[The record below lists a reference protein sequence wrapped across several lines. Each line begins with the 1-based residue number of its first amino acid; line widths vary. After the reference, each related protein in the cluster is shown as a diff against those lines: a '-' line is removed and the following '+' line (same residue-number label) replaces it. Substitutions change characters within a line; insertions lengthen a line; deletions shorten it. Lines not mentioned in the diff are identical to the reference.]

1 MVGMSLAMTGCAMK
15 RLREAEL
22 IEYNPYLIYFHMWE
36 LGTSRRRQIVSK
48 LFCKFRYSRITWM
61 VRPPHKSLTPNDGI

>member
-22 IEYNPYLIYFHMWE
+22 IEYNTYLIYFHMWE
-36 LGTSRRRQIVSK
+36 LGTSRRRQIVS
-48 LFCKFRYSRITWM
+48 
-61 VRPPHKSLTPNDGI
+61 VSLGTQGSLRR